1 MHLQKYSMQSHTLQN
16 ALMFPFNSDFL
27 FLLRFI
33 ALIFF
38 TSYNTVS
45 ITFDSLKLLV
55 IEIIYMKKG

>member
-1 MHLQKYSMQSHTLQN
+1 MQSHTIEN
-16 ALMFPFNSDFL
+16 TLMFPFNSDFL

-55 IEIIYMKKG
+55 IEIIYLKKG

>member
-1 MHLQKYSMQSHTLQN
+1 MHLQKYSMQSHTIEN
-16 ALMFPFNSDFL
+16 TLMFPFNSDFL

-55 IEIIYMKKG
+55 IEIIYLKKG